1 MGSDVSLVALLEA
14 ALFLSNEHLSLQKLQ
29 QILDVSEE
37 DVVHALEIL
46 RCSLAERE
54 RGLLLIST
62 ATGYNLGTKPELA
75 VYLEKLWDEE
85 KMSPV
90 LSQAALETLAII
102 AVKQPVTRVE
112 IEKIRGVNVDGVI
125 ENLLKRDLIKI
136 SGRREGLGR
145 PHLYATTEL
154 FLQYFA
160 LTAPEELENMVE
172 KDKDEAI
179 GKDKMM
185 GTEYNEN
192 SRRDTAYTEKD

>member
-1 MGSDVSLVALLEA
+1 MGNEISLVALLEA
-14 ALFLSNEHLSLQKLQ
+14 ALFLSNEPLTLHKLQKISGFAEQ
-29 QILDVSEE
+29 E
-37 DVVHALEIL
+37 VVHALEVL
-46 RCSLAERE
+46 SCSLKERN

-62 ATGYNLGTKPELA
+62 STGYNLGTKPELA
-75 VYLEKLWDEE
+75 AHLDKLWDEE
-85 KMSPV
+85 QISPV

-102 AVKQPVTRVE
+102 AVKQPVTRIE

-160 LTAPEELENMVE
+160 LQAPEELEGMLE
-172 KDKDEAI
+172 TDKDEVI
-179 GKDKMM
+179 TTDKDRDD
-185 GTEYNEN
+185 TEY
-192 SRRDTAYTEKD
+192 TVKD

>member
-1 MGSDVSLVALLEA
+1 MGNEISLVALLEA
-14 ALFLSNEHLSLQKLQ
+14 ALFLSNEPLTLHKLQKISGFAEQ
-29 QILDVSEE
+29 EVI
-37 DVVHALEIL
+37 HALEVL
-46 RCSLAERE
+46 SCSLKERN

-62 ATGYNLGTKPELA
+62 STGYNLGTKPELA
-75 VYLEKLWDEE
+75 AHLDKLWDEE
-85 KMSPV
+85 QISPV

-102 AVKQPVTRVE
+102 AVKQPVTRIE

-160 LTAPEELENMVE
+160 LQAPEELEGMLE
-172 KDKDEAI
+172 TDKDEVI
-179 GKDKMM
+179 TTDKDRDD
-185 GTEYNEN
+185 TEY
-192 SRRDTAYTEKD
+192 TVKD